1 VSPEYRQVVA
11 SPTLWEQPPP
21 TLKPSAGSSRWQGF
35 VVVVARPLWGLR
47 VEIGVG
53 LLALLVWRALSAR
66 LGGTWAGAVVAA
78 CALAGSRSPGLRRF
92 VRGLFH
98 RARLRRRWMLGVRH
112 AGLANHSDRVPK
124 LVKVRAVAAGDEV
137 RVRVPA
143 GSSVEMLAE
152 QVDRIAA
159 YLGAREVRVAR
170 DRANARYGLVSVVWR
185 DPLAGGPPLPW
196 PGVAR
201 LRASLWDANAVGVDE
216 NGEVVS
222 IRIVWRH
229 VLLGGEPGAGKS
241 VAIMLFVAWAALDPS
256 VRLWLFDGKLVE
268 LAVWRGCAER
278 FVGPD
283 LAEANAALRELR
295 AEMDRRYQWLLSV
308 GKRQVGPDDGMG
320 LHLVVID
327 ELAWYLTGE
336 KKQAQEFE
344 TQLRD
349 LVARGRAAG
358 IIVVAATQKPA
369 HDTVPTSIRDLF
381 GFRWALRCSTRE
393 ASDTILGSGW
403 ATQGYSAAS
412 IDAGDRG
419 VGYLRHEGGTPV
431 RMKGFY
437 LSDDDLAQLAARA
450 EALRKTETPG
460 LRLVEGE

>member
-1 VSPEYRQVVA
+1 V
-11 SPTLWEQPPP
+11 
-21 TLKPSAGSSRWQGF
+21 
-35 VVVVARPLWGLR
+35 
-47 VEIGVG
+47 GV
-53 LLALLVWRALSAR
+53 
-66 LGGTWAGAVVAA
+66 
-78 CALAGSRSPGLRRF
+78 
-92 VRGLFH
+92 
-98 RARLRRRWMLGVRH
+98 
-112 AGLANHSDRVPK
+112 
-124 LVKVRAVAAGDEV
+124 
-137 RVRVPA
+137 
-143 GSSVEMLAE
+143 LAE
-152 QVDRIAA
+152 QAEPMAA
-159 YLGAREVRVAR
+159 YLRAREVRVLR
-170 DRANARYGLVSVVWR
+170 DRSNARYALVSVVWC
-185 DPLAGGPPLPW
+185 DPLSGGPALPW
-196 PGVAR
+196 PFLSA
-201 LRASLWDANAVGVDE
+201 LRTSLWDAIAVGVDE
-216 NGEVVS
+216 SGEVVS

-241 VAIMLFVAWAALDPS
+241 VAIMLLVAWAALDPS

-268 LAVWRGCAER
+268 LATWRRCAER

-295 AEMDRRYQWLLSV
+295 AEMDRRYQWLLSA

-344 TQLRD
+344 AQLRD

-403 ATQGYSAAS
+403 GSQGYSAAS
-412 IDAGDRG
+412 IDAADRG

-431 RMKGFY
+431 RIKGFF
-437 LSDDDLAQLAARA
+437 LSDDDLAALAARA
-450 EALRKTETPG
+450 EALRKPEAPG
-460 LRLVEGE
+460 LRLVEAE